1 MADAFEVLIKLAR
14 SPSDISRQSLGVA
27 QQRLALVRRELA
39 NLDAIERGTRPTD
52 ETMFA
57 TGTFLCQLNRRK
69 RQLLDQVPGLER
81 ALEAAKQ
88 DLLEAH
94 GEFKRID
101 LLRTREEQFEQRE
114 QERRES
120 MEVDELTQV
129 SYARQARS

>member
-1 MADAFEVLIKLAR
+1 MADAFEVLSKLAR
-14 SPSDISRQSLGVA
+14 ARRDVASQAVGVA
-27 QQRLALVRRELA
+27 QQRLAMVRRELA

-81 ALEAAKQ
+81 TLEAAKQ

-101 LLRTREEQFEQRE
+101 LLRTREEQFVQRE
-114 QERRES
+114 QDRRES
-120 MEVDELTQV
+120 LEVDELTQI
-129 SYARQARS
+129 SYARQVRS

>member
-1 MADAFEVLIKLAR
+1 MADAFEVLSKLAR
-14 SPSDISRQSLGVA
+14 ARRDVASQAVGVA
-27 QQRLALVRRELA
+27 QQRLAMVRRELA
-39 NLDAIERGTRPTD
+39 NLDAIEHGTRPTD

-81 ALEAAKQ
+81 TLEAAKQ

-101 LLRTREEQFEQRE
+101 LLRTREEQFLQRE

-120 MEVDELTQV
+120 MEVDELTQI
-129 SYARQARS
+129 SYARQVRS

>member
-1 MADAFEVLIKLAR
+1 MADAFEVLSKLAR
-14 SPSDISRQSLGVA
+14 ARRDVASQAVGVA
-27 QQRLALVRRELA
+27 QQRLAMVRRELA

-81 ALEAAKQ
+81 TLEAAKQ

-114 QERRES
+114 QDRRES
-120 MEVDELTQV
+120 MEVDELTQI
-129 SYARQARS
+129 SYARQVRS

>member
-1 MADAFEVLIKLAR
+1 MADAFEVLSKLAR
-14 SPSDISRQSLGVA
+14 ARRDVASQAVGVA
-27 QQRLALVRRELA
+27 QQRLAMVRRELA
-39 NLDAIERGTRPTD
+39 NLDAIERGTRATD

-81 ALEAAKQ
+81 TLEAAKQ

-101 LLRTREEQFEQRE
+101 LLRTREAQLVVRE

-120 MEVDELTQV
+120 LEVDELTQI
-129 SYARQARS
+129 SYARQVRS